1 VSSAFFA
8 SAYKYV
14 PGISYIDDVQLSYN
28 NGNWQCDRLSCLNK
42 VYGCKISI
50 RNNPSN
56 KDELIRTSKC
66 YLKGDTIT
74 QQVSEPQYMA
84 KPKTVAIDI
93 DSYVD
98 AKSLYTTSYS
108 LSYQEVKG
116 TIDPKGW
123 ASVQKITRENM
134 KAVDESMGQLKD

>member
-1 VSSAFFA
+1 M
-8 SAYKYV
+8 
-14 PGISYIDDVQLSYN
+14 
-28 NGNWQCDRLSCLNK
+28 
-42 VYGCKISI
+42 
-50 RNNPSN
+50 
-56 KDELIRTSKC
+56 
-66 YLKGDTIT
+66 KGGTIT
-74 QQVSEPQYMA
+74 QHVSEPQYMA
-84 KPKTVAIDI
+84 KPKTVEIDI

-134 KAVDESMGQLKD
+134 KAVDESMGQLED